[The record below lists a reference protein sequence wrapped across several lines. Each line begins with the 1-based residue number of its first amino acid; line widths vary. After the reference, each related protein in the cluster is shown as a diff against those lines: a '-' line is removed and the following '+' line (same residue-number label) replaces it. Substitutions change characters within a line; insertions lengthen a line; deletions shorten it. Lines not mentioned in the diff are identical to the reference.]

1 MAEKNYSYDKYSGY
15 NYYNNGSNAYKY
27 DYERQIE
34 PYSDKQRELKE
45 KAVADNR
52 KRENAMTPF
61 VAFKIFVSCVVIVI
75 CSCAFIGFQTDKTT
89 WANRLTEK
97 ENYYNRLV
105 RENDDLKNEL
115 IKNIDFKEIK
125 RKAKKLGLK
134 SVKAKN
140 IRYYSMNEEEFLFQL
155 EEFPNR

>member
-1 MAEKNYSYDKYSGY
+1 MSKKYDSYNKYGTY
-15 NYYNNGSNAYKY
+15 NDYNNGSNAYKY
-27 DYERQIE
+27 DYETQDYDYNNRKAIN
-34 PYSDKQRELKE
+34 R
-45 KAVADNR
+45 KAVANNK

-61 VAFKIFVSCVVIVI
+61 VAFKIFIGCALIVLS
-75 CSCAFIGFQTDKTT
+75 SCALIGFQTDKAT
-89 WANRLTEK
+89 WAKKLTEK

-125 RKAKKLGLK
+125 KKAKKLGLK
-134 SVKAKN
+134 SAKSKN
-140 IRYYSMNEEEFLFQL
+140 IKYYSMYEEEFLFQL